1 MLVVCGPDVRCSLC
15 MLRCRLPCVFLK
27 MVMLRYSEIWVAS
40 FALLQY
46 LYCKERAIAMRQLSH
61 VVHTNFIY
69 NMFQFQNPNHRT
81 HLPNFAH
88 HMGHWLR

>member
-1 MLVVCGPDVRCSLC
+1 
-15 MLRCRLPCVFLK
+15 

-61 VVHTNFIY
+61 VVPY
-69 NMFQFQNPNHRT
+69 QFYLQHVSIPESES
-81 HLPNFAH
+81 PDPFAQFCPSY
-88 HMGHWLR
+88 GPLAQVSCTRYKED

>member
-1 MLVVCGPDVRCSLC
+1 MFFF
-15 MLRCRLPCVFLK
+15 FLI
-27 MVMLRYSEIWVAS
+27 VMLRYSEIWVAS
-40 FALLQY
+40 LALLQY

-61 VVHTNFIY
+61 SNFIY
-69 NMFQFQNPNHRT
+69 NMFQFQYPNHQT